1 MPYELSRDNVRAL
14 MPLQKPW
21 EEPTRHRLP
30 NPKGEGPAL
39 IQPGRR
45 PSPCPLVPALRTLV
59 GAWRQSGY
67 PGASET
73 TRYLLQYWFDS
84 DHRVPDEDGHL
95 IPFHYHWAQREAI
108 ETIIYLYEVRG
119 IRNVEEL
126 LYECGDAKLQQL
138 AAGINPQ
145 DDRWLRACCKM
156 ATGTGKTK
164 VMSLAIAWSYF
175 HRLREPDSTL
185 PLHFVL
191 IAPNLTVYERLKDD
205 FENGAIFYRDPV
217 LPPEWKHDFQV
228 QVVLQDEPGGA
239 TTPGAVYVTNIHRL
253 YEARDSN
260 AAPADETEAIFGPSV
275 KRAQALDTGA
285 ALRERLARHPCL
297 MIINDEA
304 HHVHDPDLAWTRAI
318 ETLHAQ
324 SQRLGNAGVGLQ
336 LDFTATP
343 KHPDGSLFRHIVSDY
358 PLGDAVDAGIV
369 KVPVLGE
376 SDELR
381 LLGDKG
387 APASQRYRI
396 HLQIAYQRY
405 VSQFEEYGK
414 VRKPIL
420 FVMTEDAKSADDI
433 AAYLDSEAFPLL
445 RGRVL
450 NIHTRL
456 KGSLKKVQRGGRE
469 IREFVENEK
478 GISAEDLRELR
489 RISRELDA
497 KDSPYRCVVSVLMLR
512 EGWDVRNVTTI
523 VPLRPLT
530 AQAEI
535 LPEQTL
541 GRGLRRMFP
550 EQELPEKVVVIDHP
564 KFRKLYAQEL
574 ALEGVDVAIERLTEE
589 EKQTVSIYV
598 DWEHKPVTELEIAW
612 PQVTEAYVSRPE
624 LEELTFE
631 EIRDYFRKNFKP
643 LPVREE
649 SAQELVYQERHIL
662 TDEIVAQWKIPLGLL
677 EKAYLA
683 ADYFAQML
691 GRLCHLPSPTR
702 KLKPLLER
710 FLAEVLFER
719 PVDLYSGEV
728 DHRMKDRDVLAYV
741 QATFEPLLRRKLIC
755 QQERERL
762 PQQHRLSEWRP
773 YQATATPDRP
783 AVDASRTMFNLVP
796 CDNGFEQEFVEFC
809 DYAPDVAAFARNAGP
824 QKLMIDYLRPTGQSA
839 LYAPDFFVRLTDGR
853 YLLVELKG
861 RADDDVAVKA
871 RAAVEWCKAA
881 SSAEVF
887 WDYLYVPYE
896 TFQDIG
902 FSPMEE
908 LLGACQ
914 PALQKL
920 LAEAEIQQDAIR
932 AQEAILRARTE
943 AFYQELLR
951 DAGLSELPAPI
962 ETPAREAAQLLEY
975 VIAQNMSNLASPF
988 HQLLYL
994 FDVYAM
1000 QIVERVLG
1008 PRIPSDEALHQS
1020 YFNPPLDSLHY
1031 SLRKQMERNQRFLRQ
1046 NLVHGRSLQRMGT
1059 LLFCIYYA
1067 HKERADIGGV
1077 WRDVAEVFAAPEF
1090 AEVYDDL
1097 SAVNRLRNKSVAH
1110 VEEPLSDPAAARAA
1124 LSQWLR
1130 CLEKL
1135 YRLAMFR
1142 WPHTAAS

>member
-1 MPYELSRDNVRAL
+1 MPYELSQDNVRAL

-45 PSPCPLVPALRTLV
+45 PSPCPLVPALRALV

-84 DHRVPDEDGHL
+84 DHRVPDEDGNL

-126 LYECGDAKLQQL
+126 LYEFGDEKLQQL

-175 HRLREPDSTL
+175 HRLREPGSTL

-217 LPPEWKHDFQV
+217 LPPEWRHDFQV

-239 TTPGAVYVTNIHRL
+239 TTLGTVYVTNIHRL
-253 YEARDSN
+253 YEAREAN
-260 AAPADETEAIFGPSV
+260 MEPEEETEAIFGPSV

-285 ALRERLARHPCL
+285 ALRERLARHPSL

-304 HHVHDPDLAWTRAI
+304 HHVHDPELAWMRAI
-318 ETLHAQ
+318 DTLHTE
-324 SQRLGNAGVGLQ
+324 SQRRGNRGVCLQ

-381 LLGDKG
+381 LLGDKQ
-387 APASQRYRI
+387 APASLRYRI

-405 VSQFEEYGK
+405 VSQFEEYSK

-445 RGRVL
+445 KGRVL

-478 GISAEDLRELR
+478 SISAEDLRELR

-523 VPLRPLT
+523 VPLRPLS
-530 AQAEI
+530 ARAEI

-564 KFRKLYAQEL
+564 KFRKLYAKEL
-574 ALEGVDVAIERLTEE
+574 AQEGVDPVPETDPKA
-589 EKQTVSIYV
+589 KHTVSIYV
-598 DWEHKPVTELEIAW
+598 DWDHKPVEELEIAW
-612 PQVTEAYVSRPE
+612 PQVTEAFISRPE

-631 EIRDYFRKNFKP
+631 EIRDYFRKNYEP
-643 LPVREE
+643 LPVKEE
-649 SAQELVYQERHIL
+649 SPRELVYQERHIL
-662 TDEIVAQWKIPLGLL
+662 TEEIVAQLKIHLGLL
-677 EKAYLA
+677 EKAYSA

-691 GRLCHLPSPTR
+691 GRLCHLPSPTS
-702 KLKPLLER
+702 KLKPLIER

-728 DHRMKDRDVLAYV
+728 DHRMKDSDVLAHV
-741 QATFEPLLRRKLIC
+741 RATFEPLLRRKLIC
-755 QQERERL
+755 LQERQRL

-773 YQATATPDRP
+773 YQATATKDRP
-783 AVDASRTMFNLVP
+783 AVGASRTMFNLVP
-796 CDNGFEQEFVEFC
+796 CDNEFEQEFVEHC
-809 DYAPDVAAFARNAGP
+809 DYAPDVAAFAKNAGP
-824 QKLMIDYLRPTGQSA
+824 QKLMIDYLRPNGQSA
-839 LYAPDFFVRLTDGR
+839 LYAPDFFVRLADGR

-861 RADDDVAVKA
+861 RVDEEVPVKA

-881 SSAEVF
+881 SSAEAS
-887 WDYLYVPYE
+887 WHYLYVPYE
-896 TFQDIG
+896 TFQELC

-908 LLGACQ
+908 LYGACQ
-914 PALQKL
+914 PALQQL
-920 LAEAEIQQDAIR
+920 LAEAEIQQHALM
-932 AQEAILRARTE
+932 AQEATRHAQTE
-943 AFYQELLR
+943 AFYQELLQE
-951 DAGLSELPAPI
+951 AGLSQLPAEI
-962 ETPAREAAQLLEY
+962 EQPAREAAQLLEY
-975 VIAQNMSNLASPF
+975 AIAQNMSNLASPF
-988 HQLLYL
+988 NHLLYL
-994 FDVYAM
+994 FDHYAM

-1008 PRIPSDEALHQS
+1008 PRIPSDEAQHQS
-1020 YFNPPLDSLHY
+1020 YFNPPLNSLHY
-1031 SLRKQMERNQRFLRQ
+1031 SLRMQMERNQRYLRQ

-1067 HKERADIGGV
+1067 HIERADIDGV

-1090 AEVYDDL
+1090 AAVYEDL

-1110 VEEPLSDPAAARAA
+1110 VEEPLSDPAEAREAMS
-1124 LSQWLR
+1124 LWLR
-1130 CLEKL
+1130 CLNSL
-1135 YRLAMFR
+1135 HHLAQLVSA
-1142 WPHTAAS
+1142 PQP